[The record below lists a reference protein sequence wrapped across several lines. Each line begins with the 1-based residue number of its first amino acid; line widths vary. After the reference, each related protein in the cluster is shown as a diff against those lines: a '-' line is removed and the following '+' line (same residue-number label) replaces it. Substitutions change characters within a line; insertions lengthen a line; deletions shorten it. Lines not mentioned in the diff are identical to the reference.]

1 MIFDTHAHYDD
12 RAFDS
17 DRDELLNSLKAAGI
31 NRVCNV
37 GARLEGSRN
46 SIELAEKY
54 DFFYAAVG
62 IHPDDCGDMTEA
74 WTEELRVMAAH
85 PKVVAIGEIGLD
97 FNGFVVYEDMVYNE
111 TQKKWFIRQLEL
123 AIELA
128 LPVIIHS
135 RNAAEDTLD
144 MMRKAHEEGL
154 KGGII
159 HCFSYSQE
167 TAKEYVKM
175 GFYLGFGGVVTY
187 EGQRKLTKVLSVV
200 PMENIVLETDCPYLA
215 PAPHRYERNSSLYLP
230 LVRDKIAQ
238 IKGIAPE
245 EVEEISFKNG
255 SRVYGIENKKQ
266 IPV

>member
-12 RAFDS
+12 KAFDM
-17 DRDELLNSLKAAGI
+17 DRDELLSELKASGI
-31 NRVCNV
+31 GRVCNV

-54 DFFYAAVG
+54 DFFCGAVG
-62 IHPDDCGDMTEA
+62 IHPDDCGDMDES
-74 WTEELRVMAAH
+74 WLNELRSMAAH
-85 PKVVAIGEIGLD
+85 EKVVAIGEIGLD
-97 FNGFVVYEDMVYNE
+97 YHGFGVYEDKVDKE
-111 TQKKWFIRQLEL
+111 TQIKWFREQLKL
-123 AIELA
+123 AIELSM
-128 LPVIIHS
+128 PVIIHS
-135 RNAAEDTLD
+135 RNAAQDTLD
-144 MMRKAHEEGL
+144 MMREAHENGL

-187 EGQRKLTKVLSVV
+187 EGQRKLTKVLGAV

-238 IKGIAPE
+238 IKGISPE
-245 EVEEISFKNG
+245 EVERITYENG
-255 SRVYGIENKKQ
+255 LKVYGLRSL
-266 IPV
+266 

>member
-12 RAFDS
+12 KAFDE
-17 DRDELLNSLKAAGI
+17 DRDRLIESLAENGI
-31 NRVCNV
+31 VGVCNV

-46 SIELAEKY
+46 SIRLAEKY

-62 IHPDDCGDMTEA
+62 IHPDDCMDMDET
-74 WTEELRVMAAH
+74 WTDELAKMAEH
-85 PKVVAIGEIGLD
+85 EKVVAVGEIGLD
-97 FNGFVVYEDMVYNE
+97 YHGFGVYENKVPKE
-111 TQKKWFIRQLEL
+111 LQKKWFRSQLEL
-123 AIELA
+123 AMRLD

-135 RNAAEDTLD
+135 RNAAEDTLS
-144 MMRKAHEEGL
+144 MMREAHGAGL

-167 TAKEYVKM
+167 TAKEYVNM

-187 EGQRKLTKVLSVV
+187 EGQRKLTKVLGVT

-230 LVRDKIAQ
+230 LVRDKIAE
-238 IKGIAPE
+238 IKGISPD
-245 EVEEISFKNG
+245 EVEEISYRNAL
-255 SRVYGIENKKQ
+255 RVYGIE
-266 IPV
+266 